1 MVSRKAFLAL
11 VLPSLQEGE
20 CYCTFGIK
28 HVDDKPVI
36 KQRFVTSLDA
46 IDSNADLLV
55 AEQYNAFFAMAK
67 YGDQGAGRTAANAVA
82 LKSFYIDLDCGPNKP
97 YAELSDG
104 INALKQ
110 FCKQTGLP
118 RPTIVK
124 SGSGAHLY
132 WAMKG
137 TLPRSEWRPYA
148 EQLKA
153 LCVQYKFDVD
163 PAVTAEAA
171 RVLRIPGTYHVKDP
185 TNPILVEVLYV
196 APEIEHSEIAR
207 ILTPNVDILHNLSK
221 ANLRRPLDPTTLALI
236 GSSQSSFKKLLVK
249 SIEGAGCA
257 QIAYIYDNQPT
268 VPEPLWRA
276 GLSIAQHCGD
286 RDKAIHVISKKHPE
300 YNAHDTERKA
310 NETKGPYTC
319 ETFKKLNSA
328 GCEGCPL
335 KITSPI
341 QLGREI
347 LEATEDDNTVVDL
360 EPETKEAKTYVIPK
374 YPFPFFRGKAGGIFV
389 HTRRK
394 KGKGDEIEEE
404 DVDELVYPYDFYV
417 AKRMHD
423 PDLGETILL
432 RLHLPKDGVRE
443 FIMPLGNSMSKDKFI
458 STVAQYGMTAL
469 GKKQDYLM
477 EYVTKS
483 VENLQLS
490 ARADKAHRQF
500 GWLEDESGIII
511 GDREVRATETV
522 YSPPSAP
529 TLPNI
534 PLFQAKGD
542 FHVWKDVV
550 SAYGRPGMEYRAFAF
565 FMGFGTMLMRFTAL
579 DGFLLNLVSRESGSG
594 KTTILEVINSI
605 YGRPREL
612 LLAPKDTYNSR
623 MQRLGVMQNFAVTM
637 DEITNMAPDQ
647 LSQQV
652 YDVTSGRAK
661 NRLKQHDNA
670 ERTNTTKWQTGMI
683 TTSNQRITD
692 ALISLK
698 GFPDGELKRIME
710 INVRP
715 DPYDDA
721 TWARAHFGR
730 LSTNYGHAIEPFSRA
745 LISQLP
751 MVKQKLAEV
760 QLRVDQA
767 AGIRN
772 SERYWALMASVALA
786 GGAIAKHLG
795 LHDIEIKPVFKY
807 AVGLIEESRDKSRQ
821 YMFDENEFLGRF
833 LQDHFH
839 EILVI
844 NGSKDKRTGIEHGPI
859 KEPRGRLVARY
870 EPDTKLLYIMKAS
883 YQDACFKVRINLDES
898 LIPYKKTGG
907 YIKTHKKRMLAGTSA
922 SASTNVTAL
931 WFDTTKLGFFDEA
944 VLIENESIRP
954 APADPVG

>member
-1 MVSRKAFLAL
+1 MISRKAFLAL

-20 CYCTFGIK
+20 CYFTFGIK
-28 HVDDKPVI
+28 HVDDKPI
-36 KQRFVTSLDA
+36 TKQRFVTA
-46 IDSNADLLV
+46 IDDIDTNADLLV
-55 AEQYNAFFAMAK
+55 GEEFNAFYAMAK
-67 YGDQGAGRTAANAVA
+67 YGNPQDGRTAANAIA
-82 LKSFYIDLDCGPNKP
+82 LKSFYIDLDCGPGKP
-97 YAELSDG
+97 YPDLG
-104 INALKQ
+104 TGLGALKQ

-124 SGSGAHLY
+124 SGLGAHVY
-132 WAMKG
+132 WVMKEAI
-137 TLPRSEWRPYA
+137 PKQEWRGYA
-148 EQLKA
+148 EQLKT
-153 LCVQYKFDVD
+153 LCKQHKFDVD
-163 PAVTAEAA
+163 PAVTGEAA
-171 RVLRIPGTYHVKDP
+171 RVLRIPGTYHLKDP

-196 APEIEHSEIAR
+196 APEMEHNAVSQILAPSGEI
-207 ILTPNVDILHNLSK
+207 LNDLNK
-221 ANLRRPLDPTTLALI
+221 ANLRRPLDAVTLALI
-236 GSSQSSFKKLLVK
+236 GSSQSSFKKILVK
-249 SIEGAGCA
+249 SVEGAGCA
-257 QIAYIYDNQPT
+257 QIASIYDNQAT
-268 VPEPLWRA
+268 IPEPLWRA
-276 GLSIAQHCGD
+276 GLSIAQQCSD

-300 YNAHDTERKA
+300 YNAQDTERKA

-319 ETFKKLNSA
+319 ETFRKLNPA
-328 GCEGCPL
+328 GCEACPL

-347 LEATEDDNTVVDL
+347 VEASEADNTVVDL

-374 YPFPFFRGKAGGIFV
+374 YPFPFFRGKSGGIFV
-389 HTRRK
+389 HTKKK
-394 KGKGDEIEEE
+394 KGRGDDAEEE

-417 AKRMHD
+417 VKRMND

-443 FIMPLGNSMSKDKFI
+443 FIMPLGHSMSKEKFI
-458 STVAQYGMTAL
+458 GTISQYGMTAL
-469 GKKQDYLM
+469 GKKQDALM
-477 EYVTKS
+477 DYVTKS
-483 VENLQLS
+483 VENLQMHS
-490 ARADKAHRQF
+490 QADKAHRQF
-500 GWLEDESGIII
+500 GWIEDESGIII
-511 GDREVRATETV
+511 GDREIRATETV
-522 YSPPSAP
+522 YSPPSSP

-534 PLFQAKGD
+534 PLFQPKGD

-550 SAYGRPGMEYRAFAF
+550 GAYGRPGMEYRAFAF
-565 FMGFGTMLMRFTAL
+565 FMGFGTLLMRFTSL

-623 MQRLGVMQNFAVTM
+623 MQRMGVMQNLAVTM

-683 TTSNQRITD
+683 TSSNQRITD
-692 ALISLK
+692 ALLSIK

-710 INVRP
+710 INVKP
-715 DPYDDA
+715 DPLDDA

-730 LSTNYGHAIEPFSRA
+730 LYSNYGHAIEPFAQA
-745 LISQLP
+745 LIAQLP
-751 MVKQKLAEV
+751 MVRQKLSEV
-760 QLRVDQA
+760 QLRIDQA

-772 SERYWALMASVALA
+772 SERYWALMTSVALA

-795 LHDIEIKPVFKY
+795 LHDIPIKPVFAY
-807 AVGLIEESRDKSRQ
+807 AVDLIKETREKTRQ
-821 YMFDENEFLGRF
+821 HMFDENEFLGRF

-844 NGSKDKRTGIEHGPI
+844 NGNKDKRTGIEHGPI

-870 EPDTKLLYIMKAS
+870 EPDTKMLFIMKAS
-883 YQDACFKVRINLDES
+883 YQDACFKVKVNLEES
-898 LIPYKKTGG
+898 LAPYKKSGG
-907 YIKTHKKRMLAGTSA
+907 YVKTHKKRMLAGTTT

-931 WFDTTKLGFFDEA
+931 WFDTTKLDFFDESA
-944 VLIENESIRP
+944 LLLNESVQPVP
-954 APADPVG
+954 ASSVG